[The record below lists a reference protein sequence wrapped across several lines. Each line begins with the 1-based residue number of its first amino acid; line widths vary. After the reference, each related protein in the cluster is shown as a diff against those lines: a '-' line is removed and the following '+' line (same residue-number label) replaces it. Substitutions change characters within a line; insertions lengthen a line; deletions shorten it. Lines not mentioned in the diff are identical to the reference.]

1 MWSAHPISVVR
12 EWYASDHSRSFHP
25 QTLALPASLEQALE
39 KKYQLSPA
47 RDRRRLSGDRIPYV
61 VGPENV
67 LRWTETLVQC
77 QDNVDKLFASLSRQ
91 QISPEIQS
99 ITDAGYRSSAIL
111 DAVFQNGLLEILLTD
126 DLALDLR
133 KKHADAVG
141 KSRRP
146 MLDS

>member
-1 MWSAHPISVVR
+1 M
-12 EWYASDHSRSFHP
+12 
-25 QTLALPASLEQALE
+25 
-39 KKYQLSPA
+39 
-47 RDRRRLSGDRIPYV
+47 
-61 VGPENV
+61 
-67 LRWTETLVQC
+67 LRWTEMLVQC

-126 DLALDLR
+126 DLALDLQ
-133 KKHADAVG
+133 KKYADAVG
-141 KSRRP
+141 RYRRP

>member
-1 MWSAHPISVVR
+1 M
-12 EWYASDHSRSFHP
+12 
-25 QTLALPASLEQALE
+25 
-39 KKYQLSPA
+39 
-47 RDRRRLSGDRIPYV
+47 
-61 VGPENV
+61 
-67 LRWTETLVQC
+67 LRWTEMLVQC
-77 QDNVDKLFASLSRQ
+77 QDNVEKLFASLSRQ

-133 KKHADAVG
+133 KKYADAVG

>member
-1 MWSAHPISVVR
+1 M
-12 EWYASDHSRSFHP
+12 
-25 QTLALPASLEQALE
+25 
-39 KKYQLSPA
+39 
-47 RDRRRLSGDRIPYV
+47 
-61 VGPENV
+61 
-67 LRWTETLVQC
+67 LRWTEMLVQC

-99 ITDAGYRSSAIL
+99 ITDAGYQSSAIL

-133 KKHADAVG
+133 KKYADAVG
-141 KSRRP
+141 KSRWP